1 MPYSKIVARD
11 IMDTDPP
18 YCLLDASVE
27 EVGHRFVEEQ
37 LSGLLVVDEA
47 KHLFGIITES
57 DLIDQ
62 QRQLHLPTAVAL
74 FDMVIPMGEARF
86 EEELARLQAMTAED
100 LAQRNVVSV
109 NVATELSEI
118 AAVMGDKNVHHLPVM
133 DGEDV
138 VGLICRHDVIRAL
151 VAG

>member
-1 MPYSKIVARD
+1 MPNSKIVARD

-109 NVATELSEI
+109 NVASELSEI

>member
-1 MPYSKIVARD
+1 MPNSKIVARD
-11 IMDTDPP
+11 VMDTDPP

-27 EVGHRFVEEQ
+27 EVGRRFVEEQ

-109 NVATELSEI
+109 NVASELSEI